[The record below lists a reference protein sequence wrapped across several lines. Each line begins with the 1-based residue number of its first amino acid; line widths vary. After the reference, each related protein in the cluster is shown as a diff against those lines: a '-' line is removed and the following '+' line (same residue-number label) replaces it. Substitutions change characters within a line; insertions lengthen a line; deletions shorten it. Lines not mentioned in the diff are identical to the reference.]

1 MFLAQFTLDG
11 RTDANPIHGDKN
23 AEAKFIIEVNFT
35 SSLCSAK
42 SYSLRIMA
50 GTVEKMEAFFVVGSM
65 IMVVSYSSREE
76 VPLGLRVIASI
87 GISPLL
93 IDE

>member
-1 MFLAQFTLDG
+1 
-11 RTDANPIHGDKN
+11 
-23 AEAKFIIEVNFT
+23 
-35 SSLCSAK
+35 
-42 SYSLRIMA
+42 MA

-87 GISPLL
+87 GISRLL
-93 IDE
+93 IDEQSENSDDY